1 MSDKS
6 SDDAYKSEQNPSFP
20 PSYKPSSKR
29 HTSKSSYDNG
39 YDNTVLPQF
48 SPQNVKQ
55 RSSKRHNANSIK
67 ASAYQNSN
75 ELNANIPPSFAP
87 NSAKR
92 KTSSSSNVISTSNY
106 ENASSNN
113 AYVSTQNSIAN
124 NANSA
129 NISRNNSDSYIYENS
144 TNNNSNH
151 KKRKKHYVLITISLL
166 LSILLIVA
174 AILGFNAYH
183 FVESNMKKTAWT
195 TNTPDT
201 QEKTWLIL
209 GSDQR
214 EGAEAKE
221 ITGFRMDTILVL
233 TKPVNGHSSLISI
246 PRDSLVSINN
256 RRMKINSVAQI
267 FGKPALTKVVESI
280 TGHHIDHVAEIRF
293 EGLTRVVDSM
303 DGVELCYN
311 RTVKDRFSGLDWKA
325 GCHHS
330 NGATALAFARMRH
343 GDPESDFGRA
353 KRQRMVISAIIKKA
367 SSKDTLTNFDKVK
380 KLSQAGLNS
389 IIFDENSTPM
399 SLIDM
404 ALAFKDAT
412 GADGISGT
420 VYWTNPN
427 YIIRGIGS
435 SVLLDDSKNI
445 ELFNQLSAGTHTP
458 GSVGTL
464 AEMTH

>member
-29 HTSKSSYDNG
+29 HTSKSS

-87 NSAKR
+87 NSTKR

-124 NANSA
+124 NANNA
-129 NISRNNSDSYIYENS
+129 NISRNNSDSDIYENS
-144 TNNNSNH
+144 TNNSNH

-445 ELFNQLSAGTHTP
+445 ELFNQLSAGTHAP